1 MDEMVGKILGDRYR
15 LEKVVATGGMG
26 TVYKATHIALKR
38 QVAVKIMIPQLVMY
52 KDQIT
57 RFLNE
62 ALGVASISHR
72 NIVAIIDVGKT
83 EDDLP
88 YFVMEYLK
96 GESLRTRMKLKTRI
110 AVSEAAGI
118 MTQALTGL
126 SVLHH
131 RKIVHRDMKP
141 SNIFIVREEDGT
153 DLVKLLDFG
162 VSKFHILEGDKLTEF
177 TTTGTI
183 LGTPSY
189 MSPEQARGWKKEIDH
204 RSDIYSCGVVLYRA
218 VTGINPFKGEN
229 YNEAIGNILM
239 TQAPSPS
246 FFEKDVPVE
255 LDDVILKA
263 MERDKAR
270 RFQTC
275 EEFIAA
281 LEPFLKLSAPKRKPA
296 PAARPASP
304 SDAPVESDT
313 SIPMKAA
320 LEAGDD
326 RPMEAPPV
334 QLTDA
339 AQEQEEAPAA
349 GTPEEFTDISAEFRD
364 EPAEKEPSHSL
375 TQASAEFS
383 RSRIWSVKPSP
394 RMRII
399 VLGAVSVVCLAV
411 VILGIWGL
419 VHLGSGRGGGGEG
432 SGGDVPAAASG
443 KKALGTSM
451 PAPVPALVRISA
463 ADASSDP
470 TDAQGEQTVAKKPVH
485 GTATKGTT
493 EKKQPKKKP
502 VKKPGKKKK
511 DSDLFTDIGE

>member
-1 MDEMVGKILGDRYR
+1 MDMLGKILGDRYR
-15 LEKVVATGGMG
+15 LEKVIATGGMG
-26 TVYKATHIALKR
+26 TVYRATHVALRR
-38 QVAVKIMIPQLVMY
+38 QVAVKIMIPQLALY

-96 GESLRTRMKLKTRI
+96 GESLRTRMKLKTRL

-189 MSPEQARGWKKEIDH
+189 MSPEQARGWKKEVDH

-270 RFQTC
+270 RYQTC
-275 EEFIAA
+275 EAFIAA
-281 LEPFLKLSAPKRKPA
+281 LEPFLKLPAPKRKPA

-320 LEAGDD
+320 LEATEDD
-326 RPMEAPPV
+326 RPMEAPV
-334 QLTDA
+334 QLTEA
-339 AQEQEEAPAA
+339 A
-349 GTPEEFTDISAEFRD
+349 PEEPPPAESLQEFEDISGELRD
-364 EPAEKEPSHSL
+364 EQPIDIEPSHSL

-383 RSRIWSVKPSP
+383 RSRIWGAKPS
-394 RMRII
+394 RRTRFI

-419 VHLGSGRGGGGEG
+419 MHLSPRGGGEG
-432 SGGDVPAAASG
+432 SGGAVPAAPSG
-443 KKALGTSM
+443 KKAVMASM
-451 PAPVPALVRISA
+451 PVPLPALA
-463 ADASSDP
+463 PAPADASSDA

-493 EKKQPKKKP
+493 EKLQPKKKP